1 MVESEIILNM
11 KKMNENLVLGQKEKT
26 FTDKES
32 GKKIEYKRYVLYVG
46 NYVFDIHSSLSKND
60 KVLLAE
66 MFEKIDNE

>member
-1 MVESEIILNM
+1 M
-11 KKMNENLVLGQKEKT
+11 KKINENLVLGQKEKT
-26 FTDKES
+26 FYNKES

-66 MFEKIDNE
+66 MFEKIDNESK